1 MPVDGRL
8 VVTRTRDGGATWT
21 KLTNG
26 LPQRYCYDIV
36 YRHALAIDATGECL
50 AMGSTTAGC
59 GCHEN
64 GGDAWTQL
72 PMRLPPVY
80 CVKFA
85 DVTGDRRVHSRRHSG
100 TPAAMG
106 PEDVCSVVADRA
118 VSTSCHAERALHVS
132 TVDTD
137 CGAECVVRRGN
148 RVGG

>member
-59 GCHEN
+59 GSPRMAATHGRNCRC
-64 GGDAWTQL
+64 AC
-72 PMRLPPVY
+72 PP
-80 CVKFA
+80 CIA
-85 DVTGDRRVHSRRHSG
+85 
-100 TPAAMG
+100 
-106 PEDVCSVVADRA
+106 
-118 VSTSCHAERALHVS
+118 
-132 TVDTD
+132 
-137 CGAECVVRRGN
+137 
-148 RVGG
+148 